1 MARKKKELPL
11 LEQITITDVA
21 AEGKALARVN
31 DMVVFVPYVVPGDV
45 VDLQVKRKKHSYA
58 EAVAVKFHEYSPLR
72 SEPFCKHFGVCGGCK
87 WQCLK
92 YEEQLRYKQKQ
103 VTDNLT
109 RIGKVELPEIS
120 PILGSEK
127 TERYRNKLE
136 FTFSN
141 KRWLT
146 QEEINQ
152 LDACQ
157 EFRSSGVAG
166 VQTNA
171 TTDDDVNENPTN
183 GLSSALLSEAKTPEL
198 LNSPINRNAVG
209 FHIPGAFD
217 KVLAIDECHLMDDI
231 CNRIRNGVRD
241 YAYAHNLTFFDLRS
255 QEGMLRNMMIR
266 IADGDACQ
274 EFRSSGVAGVQT
286 NATTDDIVNEN
297 SANGLSSA
305 LLSEAKTPEL
315 LNSKKFNGLMVVMQ
329 FKIVDPSEE
338 VKMKQLLQFMA
349 DTWPEITSL
358 IYVINNKC
366 NDTIGDLPIHVFKGD
381 DHIIEEMEGLKF
393 KVGPKSFYQTNS
405 RQAYNL
411 YKVAR
416 EFAGLTGDE
425 LVYDLYTGT
434 GTIAN
439 FVSRK
444 ARQVIG
450 IEYVPEAIEDAK
462 VNSAINGIDNT
473 LFFAGDMKDI
483 LNQEFINEYGRPDVI
498 ITDPPRAGMHGD
510 VIDTILFAEP
520 RRIVYVSC
528 NPATQARDL
537 SLLDVKYR
545 VTRVQ
550 PVDMFPHT
558 HHVENVV
565 LLELK

>member
-1 MARKKKELPL
+1 MTRKKKELPF
-11 LEQITITDVA
+11 LEQVLITDVA

-72 SEPFCKHFGVCGGCK
+72 SEPFCKHFGICGGCK

-92 YEEQLRYKQKQ
+92 YEDQLRYKQKQ

-109 RIGKVELPEIS
+109 RIGKIELPEIS
-120 PILGSEK
+120 PILGSEQ
-127 TERYRNKLE
+127 TREYRNKLE

-146 QEEINQ
+146 QEEVEQ
-152 LDACQ
+152 
-157 EFRSSGVAG
+157 
-166 VQTNA
+166 
-171 TTDDDVNENPTN
+171 DV
-183 GLSSALLSEAKTPEL
+183 KYDQM
-198 LNSPINRNAVG
+198 NAVG

-241 YAYAHNLTFFDLRS
+241 YAYDYNYTFFDLRT

-266 IADGDACQ
+266 RVDEG
-274 EFRSSGVAGVQT
+274 
-286 NATTDDIVNEN
+286 
-297 SANGLSSA
+297 
-305 LLSEAKTPEL
+305 P
-315 LNSKKFNGLMVVMQ
+315 GLMVVMQ
-329 FKIVDPSEE
+329 FKIVDPAEE
-338 VKMKQLLQFMA
+338 AQMKQLLQYMA

-358 IYVINNKC
+358 MYVINNKC
-366 NDTIGDLPIHVFKGD
+366 NDTIGDLPVHTFKGD
-381 DHIIEEMEGLKF
+381 DHIIEQMEGLKF
-393 KVGPKSFYQTNS
+393 KVGPKSFYQTNT

-416 EFAGLTGDE
+416 EFAGLTGNE

-439 FVSRK
+439 FVSRQ

-462 VNSAINGIDNT
+462 VNSALNGIDNT

-498 ITDPPRAGMHGD
+498 ITDPPRAGMHND

-520 RRIVYVSC
+520 KRIVYVSC

-565 LLELK
+565 LLELKH